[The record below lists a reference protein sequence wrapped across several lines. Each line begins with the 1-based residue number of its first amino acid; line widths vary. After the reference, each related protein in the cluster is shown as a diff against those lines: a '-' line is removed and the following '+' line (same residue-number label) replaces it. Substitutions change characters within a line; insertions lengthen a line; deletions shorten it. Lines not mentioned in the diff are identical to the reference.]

1 MWHDSG
7 LYSLSNIAPFMI
19 CRVHIEKKLPM
30 VTIECSSANTSS
42 NATLMVF
49 VKAKKGLRTNSFIS
63 RTPWTCRGLRSL
75 AAAAAAE
82 IQYLRSI

>member
-63 RTPWTCRGLRSL
+63 RTPWIVEVCVPLLLLLLLLKYST
-75 AAAAAAE
+75 
-82 IQYLRSI
+82 